1 MTRPRGYQYERP
13 GAARPGRCYHAAPM
27 ADLAERIRIRL
38 LPAVLTA
45 LGVAGLAAGALSLTT
60 PVAADP
66 LPSVSPTFVSPT
78 IAPPTTPLITFPPI
92 PSEAAPSSSPTPPAD
107 RVATR
112 VRVAALDID
121 LPIVKPSGT
130 ADAYPLCDVAM
141 YIQELGQ
148 PGQGRATYLYA
159 HARTGMFLPI
169 LDASLVQNGKSMLGM
184 VVEVWTSDD
193 QRFLYEITEVRRHQL
208 DLNAALEAP
217 GEELWLQ
224 TSEGPKGTPGK
235 TQVIALPI
243 SQEAADPADAHPVAK
258 PVACG

>member
-1 MTRPRGYQYERP
+1 
-13 GAARPGRCYHAAPM
+13 M
-27 ADLAERIRIRL
+27 ADLADRIRIRV
-38 LPAVLTA
+38 LPALLTA
-45 LGVAGLAAGALSLTT
+45 LGVVGLAGGLLSLTS
-60 PVAADP
+60 PVTADP
-66 LPSVSPTFVSPT
+66 LPSPSPTRAASAEPT
-78 IAPPTTPLITFPPI
+78 ATALITFPPL
-92 PSEAAPSSSPTPPAD
+92 PSEAAPSTSPTPPAD

-121 LPIVKPSGT
+121 LPVVKPPGGT
-130 ADAYPLCDVAM
+130 DAYPLCNVAM

-159 HARTGMFLPI
+159 HAREGMFLPI
-169 LDASLVQNGKSMLGM
+169 LDASLVRNGESMLGM

-208 DLNAALEAP
+208 NLDDAIDAT

-224 TSEGPKGTPGK
+224 TSEGPKGTTGK

-243 SQEAADPADAHPVAK
+243 SQEAADPADAHPKPK

>member
-1 MTRPRGYQYERP
+1 
-13 GAARPGRCYHAAPM
+13 M
-27 ADLAERIRIRL
+27 ADLAERIRIRV
-38 LPAVLTA
+38 LPALLTA
-45 LGVAGLAAGALSLTT
+45 LGVAGLAGGLLTLT
-60 PVAADP
+60 SPVTADP
-66 LPSVSPTFVSPT
+66 LPSPSSAAVAS
-78 IAPPTTPLITFPPI
+78 APPTSTPLITFPPL
-92 PSEAAPSSSPTPPAD
+92 PSDAAPSASPTPPVD

-112 VRVAALDID
+112 VRVAALEID
-121 LPIVKPSGT
+121 LPIVKPPGGANS
-130 ADAYPLCDVAM
+130 YPLCDVAM

-148 PGQGRATYLYA
+148 PGEGRATYLYA

-208 DLNAALEAP
+208 DLDDATNAT

-243 SQEAADPADAHPVAK
+243 SQEAADPADAHPDPK
-258 PVACG
+258 PVVCG

>member
-1 MTRPRGYQYERP
+1 
-13 GAARPGRCYHAAPM
+13 M
-27 ADLAERIRIRL
+27 ADLADRIRIRV
-38 LPAVLTA
+38 LPALLTA
-45 LGVAGLAAGALSLTT
+45 LGVAGLAGGVLSLTT
-60 PVAADP
+60 PVTADP
-66 LPSVSPTFVSPT
+66 LPSASPTAAASVEPT
-78 IAPPTTPLITFPPI
+78 STPLITFPPFPTDAV
-92 PSEAAPSSSPTPPAD
+92 PSASPTPPAD

-121 LPIVKPSGT
+121 LPVVKPPGG

-169 LDASLVQNGKSMLGM
+169 LEASLVQNGKSMLGM

-208 DLNAALEAP
+208 DLDDALNAT

-243 SQEAADPADAHPVAK
+243 SQEAADPADAHPEPK
-258 PVACG
+258 PVICT

>member
-1 MTRPRGYQYERP
+1 
-13 GAARPGRCYHAAPM
+13 M
-27 ADLAERIRIRL
+27 ADLANHIRIRL
-38 LPAVLTA
+38 LPALLTA
-45 LGVAGLAAGALSLTT
+45 LGVAALAGGVLSLTS
-60 PVAADP
+60 PVVAEP
-66 LPSVSPTFVSPT
+66 LPSPAPTVVASVEPT
-78 IAPPTTPLITFPPI
+78 STPLITFPPL
-92 PSEAAPSSSPTPPAD
+92 PTDAPPSSSPTPPAN

-121 LPIVKPSGT
+121 LPIVKPAGG
-130 ADAYPLCDVAM
+130 ADAYPWCDVAM

-148 PGQGRATYLYA
+148 PGHGRAIYLYA

-184 VVEVWTSDD
+184 VVELWSSDD

-208 DLNAALEAP
+208 DLDDAINAD

-235 TQVIALPI
+235 TQVIAQPI
-243 SQEAADPADAHPVAK
+243 SQEAADHADAHPVPK
-258 PVACG
+258 PVDCR

>member
-1 MTRPRGYQYERP
+1 
-13 GAARPGRCYHAAPM
+13 M
-27 ADLAERIRIRL
+27 ADFADRIRSRV

-45 LGVAGLAAGALSLTT
+45 LGVAGLAGGMLSLTS
-60 PVAADP
+60 PVTADP
-66 LPSVSPTFVSPT
+66 LPSPSPT
-78 IAPPTTPLITFPPI
+78 IAASVEPSSSPTAPPLITFPPL
-92 PSEAAPSSSPTPPAD
+92 PTDAAPSNSPTPPAD

-112 VRVAALDID
+112 VRIAALEID
-121 LPIVKPSGT
+121 LPIIKPAGD
-130 ADAYPLCDVAM
+130 ANAYPACDVAM

-148 PGQGRATYLYA
+148 PGQGRAIYLYA

-169 LDASLVQNGKSMLGM
+169 LDSSLVQSGKGMLGM

-208 DLNAALEAP
+208 DLDDALNAD

-235 TQVIALPI
+235 TQVIAQPI
-243 SQEAADPADAHPVAK
+243 SQEAADPADAHPVPK
-258 PVACG
+258 PIACG